1 MEKVGKVLAL
11 FISDKEA
18 KTLCRK
24 TEISLDHQGIQ
35 GDKHYGSAI
44 ERTVLIS
51 SIESYHLVEEQI
63 EISMPYGY
71 LGENLL
77 LDFNPYS
84 LPLGSQLQ
92 IGTCILEITQNCTLC
107 NHLSALDKRI
117 PKLLKNDRGIF
128 AKVIQ
133 PGDIHQEDTV
143 SLLYHAT
150 QENLS

>member
-1 MEKVGKVLAL
+1 MEKVGKVHAL
-11 FISDKEA
+11 FISDKET

-24 TEISLDHQGIQ
+24 TVISLDHQGIH

-51 SIESYHLVEEQI
+51 SIESYNLVEKQV

-84 LPLGSQLQ
+84 LPLGSQLK

-107 NHLSALDKRI
+107 SHLSALDKRI

-133 PGDIHQEDTV
+133 HGEIHQGDVV
-143 SLLYHAT
+143 SLLYRAT
-150 QENLS
+150 